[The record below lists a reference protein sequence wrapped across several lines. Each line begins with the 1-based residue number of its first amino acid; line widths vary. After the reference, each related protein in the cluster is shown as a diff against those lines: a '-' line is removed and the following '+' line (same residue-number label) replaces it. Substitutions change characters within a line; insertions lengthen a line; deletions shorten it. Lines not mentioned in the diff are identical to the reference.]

1 MGFSKQ
7 DYWSGIPCPPPGDLF
22 DTGIK
27 PTSPAAPALQADS
40 FRWAT
45 GEAPHPPWQSPKPSL
60 DKTCREDRFWRLS
73 PVKLEVLGE
82 HHGFPLIHYNRFPT
96 PWAVGGL
103 VLVRDLLSTGP
114 QCGRW
119 VAGEQAKWSFLS
131 IKLLPL
137 ACITAWAPPLGRS
150 AAGLDSH
157 RSTNPTVNCTCEGS
171 RLCAPYENHPKTIH
185 TLLPAPC
192 PWKSC
197 LPWNWILVP

>member
-1 MGFSKQ
+1 MGF
-7 DYWSGIPCPPPGDLF
+7 
-22 DTGIK
+22 
-27 PTSPAAPALQADS
+27 PALLQGIFLTQGS
-40 FRWAT
+40 NPRLLRLLHCRQILYRRAT

-103 VLVRDLLSTGP
+103 VLVCGLLSTGL
-114 QCGRW
+114 QSGRW

-197 LPWNWILVP
+197 IHETGSWCLKRLGTAAL

>member
-1 MGFSKQ
+1 MGF
-7 DYWSGIPCPPPGDLF
+7 
-22 DTGIK
+22 
-27 PTSPAAPALQADS
+27 PALLQGIFLTQGS
-40 FRWAT
+40 NPRLLRLLHCRQILFRWAT

-96 PWAVGGL
+96 PWAV
-103 VLVRDLLSTGP
+103 
-114 QCGRW
+114 
-119 VAGEQAKWSFLS
+119 WSFLS

-197 LPWNWILVP
+197 RHETGSWCLKRLGTAAL